1 MAIDKLLH
9 FFGVLKR
16 MRMTKNYQPSHDI
29 DTKAGR
35 RINWKRD
42 LAIGHKR
49 RINYSRFFRIIR

>member
-1 MAIDKLLH
+1 
-9 FFGVLKR
+9 
-16 MRMTKNYQPSHDI
+16 MTKNYQPSHDI